1 MENIYNIFLVL
12 HFIGLAGLLGGLL
25 AQIPNKPKQLQ
36 KLVVHSTWL
45 VFIAGLVM
53 VGINQ
58 MMHADDPTVEVL
70 DHVKVAIKSTV
81 LIAILVI
88 GYLNIKKS
96 VLSNKVWAVMTLLAT
111 ANIVIAVFIQVIG
124 FKPLPGV
131 ELDL

>member
-36 KLVVHSTWL
+36 KLVMHSTWL

-58 MMHADDPTVEVL
+58 MMHAGDPTVEVL
-70 DHVKVAIKSTV
+70 DHIKVAIKSTILIVV
-81 LIAILVI
+81 LAI
-88 GYLNIKKS
+88 GYLNIKKAA
-96 VLSNKVWAVMTLLAT
+96 LSNKAWGLMTLLT
-111 ANIVIAVFIQVIG
+111 ISNIVIAVFW
-124 FKPLPGV
+124 
-131 ELDL
+131 

>member
-36 KLVVHSTWL
+36 KLVMHSAL
-45 VFIAGLVM
+45 LMFIAGLVM

-70 DHVKVAIKSTV
+70 DHVKIAIKSTV
-81 LIAILVI
+81 LIAILAI

-96 VLSNKVWAVMTLLAT
+96 VLSNKVWTVMTLLAT
-111 ANIVIAVFIQVIG
+111 ANIVIAVFI
-124 FKPLPGV
+124 
-131 ELDL
+131 

>member
-1 MENIYNIFLVL
+1 MDNIYNIFLVL
-12 HFIGLAGLLGGLL
+12 HLIGVAGVLGGLL

-36 KLVVHSTWL
+36 KLVMHSAWL
-45 VFIAGLVM
+45 MFIAGVVM

-88 GYLNIKKS
+88 GYLNVKKS
-96 VLSNKVWAVMTLLAT
+96 VLSNKVWGVMTLLAT
-111 ANIVIAVFIQVIG
+111 ANIVIAVFI
-124 FKPLPGV
+124 
-131 ELDL
+131 

>member
-1 MENIYNIFLVL
+1 MFILLYN
-12 HFIGLAGLLGGLL
+12 LG
-25 AQIPNKPKQLQ
+25 AR
-36 KLVVHSTWL
+36 
-45 VFIAGLVM
+45 M

-111 ANIVIAVFIQVIG
+111 ANIVIAVFI
-124 FKPLPGV
+124 
-131 ELDL
+131 